1 MRPSPL
7 RAFAEC
13 ARKERPYLL
22 AVVNSNAR
30 SKPDHPGENRRSD
43 SNRSTYRA
51 VDGRGAAAG
60 WLRKTTGGCN
70 FCNVEYFVQSK
81 TMEWEDCLQEGSH
94 EASDGSLVL
103 LHSALTGRMA
113 SAGMLSLIALRSIQ
127 GCSRPLP
134 LEGMLDQVG
143 LAVRKNSSVNRIGSC
158 NRPGVIWCR
167 REGRGLQDRRRPS
180 LGKPRRR

>member
-13 ARKERPYLL
+13 ARKERPCLL

-94 EASDGSLVL
+94 EASDESLVL

-113 SAGMLSLIALRSIQ
+113 SAGMLSPDCATLH
-127 GCSRPLP
+127 P
-134 LEGMLDQVG
+134 G
-143 LAVRKNSSVNRIGSC
+143 LFSSASSGGNAGSD
-158 NRPGVIWCR
+158 RPGREEEQFSQQNWFAQSAWVYLVSTR
-167 REGRGLQDRRRPS
+167 RTRT
-180 LGKPRRR
+180 